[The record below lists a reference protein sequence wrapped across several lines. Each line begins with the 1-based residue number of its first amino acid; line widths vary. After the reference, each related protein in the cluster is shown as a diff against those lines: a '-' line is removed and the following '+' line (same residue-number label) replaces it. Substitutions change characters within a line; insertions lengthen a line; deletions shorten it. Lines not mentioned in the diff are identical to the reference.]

1 MNKGRLESFSDGVFA
16 VAITLLVLDLHASA
30 ASPQTL
36 TAQLGHEWPSLA
48 AYVLS
53 FFVIGIIWVNHHALL
68 ALAAR
73 VDRALM
79 FYNLLLLM
87 WVVTIPFTTATLA
100 AYLQTGGTDARV
112 AVLLYGLSSEGM
124 AVTFTVMLRHMIR
137 HRLLVRPVSA
147 RQGRT
152 GLLRFG
158 AGTLLY
164 PVTVL
169 VGLLSPIAMLILYG
183 LLNGFYILEQ
193 TPILR
198 LEPAF
203 APVTTTGPPA
213 EYGGRS

>member
-1 MNKGRLESFSDGVFA
+1 MNKGRLESFSDGVFS

-30 ASPQTL
+30 ASPRSL
-36 TAQLGHEWPSLA
+36 AAQLGRAWPSFA

-73 VDRALM
+73 VDRSFM

-100 AYLQTGGTDARV
+100 AYLRIGGTDTHV
-112 AVLLYGLSSEGM
+112 AVLLYGVSSEGM
-124 AVTFTVMLRHMIR
+124 AVTFTLMLRHLIR
-137 HRLLVRPVSA
+137 KQLLVRPVSA
-147 RQGRT
+147 QEGRI

-158 AGTLLY
+158 VGTVLY

-169 VGLLSPIAMLILYG
+169 VGLVSPIAMLVFYG
-183 LLNGFYILEQ
+183 LLNGFYIAEQ

-198 LEPAF
+198 LEPA
-203 APVTTTGPPA
+203 ASAASTGPTTS
-213 EYGGRS
+213 GGL

>member
-30 ASPQTL
+30 SRPESLA
-36 TAQLGHEWPSLA
+36 AQLGREWPSFA
-48 AYVLS
+48 AYLLS

-100 AYLQTGGTDARV
+100 AYLRTGGTDTRV
-112 AVLLYGLSSEGM
+112 AVRLYGISSEGM
-124 AVTFTVMLRHMIR
+124 AVTFTLMLRHMIS
-137 HRLLVRPVSA
+137 HQLLVRPVSA
-147 RQGRT
+147 RAGRL

-169 VGLLSPIAMLILYG
+169 VGLFSPIAMLILYG

-198 LEPAF
+198 LEPAP
-203 APVTTTGPPA
+203 APATAAGPPA
-213 EYGGRS
+213 EYGGTS